1 MLRGHLDDVLERLAR
16 GVQLA
21 RRAAWGHVHA
31 SDAPILGVALPE
43 LAGPAGEVG
52 ERHRRGVRRRVLA
65 KLLNLR
71 RDLLIVG
78 GGEIRTLVW
87 GRGGGLGVERGGEIL
102 ANGPGIF
109 LLGRD
114 ESLEV
119 LDHLGHRLEPSC
131 AVGGDERLAV
141 FALALATFRANAPL
155 HVPAVADVHV
165 GQFAVFGAASA
176 KDVELVGDAFLRRG
190 HGARLLLFVLVAV
203 RVIVAVLTGRRG
215 LRGSDELLLLGVV
228 RFLVLVVLLVV
239 VLVVDPLG
247 SAELDGRRRGLG
259 DERLGLL
266 GLPTAAARGHDRRWV
281 LGRGLGF
288 VAGRRRRGRGIL
300 LLFDESPSLGLGAWR
315 RPQLGVHSLD
325 VDGGAREAS
334 IDRLDVGVRLLL
346 PESGD
351 GFAHAAESPPARRVE
366 PRSALRL
373 LPAGLL
379 DGDGP
384 SVGEGEAGLVVYA
397 LGEIREAFGLL
408 GGEIRLR
415 GLGATHPE
423 DSAKG
428 FPRGR
433 EHLREE
439 VGSGRARAR
448 LDLVGEEDPP
458 LGSFGRRGD
467 AVRADERRLGATV
480 GARLPGVSRRS
491 APARGG
497 AFVPG
502 EGRGGDAAAPA
513 AAAHRAVGGRVQRVI
528 VLHRD
533 RSAHNRAPIR
543 LTRRAQ

>member
-1 MLRGHLDDVLERLAR
+1 M
-16 GVQLA
+16 
-21 RRAAWGHVHA
+21 
-31 SDAPILGVALPE
+31 
-43 LAGPAGEVG
+43 
-52 ERHRRGVRRRVLA
+52 
-65 KLLNLR
+65 
-71 RDLLIVG
+71 
-78 GGEIRTLVW
+78 W

-109 LLGRD
+109 LLVCD
-114 ESLEV
+114 EFLEV

-131 AVGGDERLAV
+131 AVGGDEHLAV
-141 FALALATFRANAPL
+141 FALALAAFRANAPL
-155 HVPAVADVHV
+155 HVPVVADVHV

-176 KDVELVGDAFLRRG
+176 KGIELVGDAFLRRG

-203 RVIVAVLTGRRG
+203 RVLVAVLAGRRG

-228 RFLVLVVLLVV
+228 RPLLVVLLVV
-239 VLVVDPLG
+239 VFVLDPLG

-266 GLPTAAARGHDRRWV
+266 GLPTAATRGHDRRWI
-281 LGRGLGF
+281 LGCGLGF
-288 VAGRRRRGRGIL
+288 VAGRRRGRGIL
-300 LLFDESPSLGLGAWR
+300 LLLDESPSLGLGAGR
-315 RPQLGVHSLD
+315 RPQLGVHSLV
-325 VDGGAREAS
+325 VDGGTGEAS

-384 SVGEGEAGLVVYA
+384 SVGEGEAGLVVHA

-415 GLGATHPE
+415 RLGATHPE

-458 LGSFGRRGD
+458 LGPFGRRGD

-543 LTRRAQ
+543 LTRRRQWHAARDRTALLHTRGCQEVAIGF